1 MSDHQIRLLENA
13 KIAKA
18 DEFRR
23 RVKEEVES
31 RVKKGQCD
39 SSPVLKLRV
48 VNGDDWDSVSGLLT
62 IWRPGDS
69 WAELTEG
76 HVVHVGNLVLG
87 RVAGHTVH
95 LTASKQPSCRLLK
108 PDLVPTHRRI
118 TLLSDMSW
126 TGFKPL
132 FNEVDLVVV
141 VVSVTPSRDR
151 LTVTVTDSS
160 LGLASITVWASEAER
175 RDMGVVTVLSQLG
188 TVASCKNLEWR
199 GERGEVAALHFTDT
213 SIVTINTR
221 DKLHQAEMDKLSS
234 LVSKDKD
241 RFTVEAVSRLTRP
254 KIKDAPA
261 PTSSGPVTT
270 NLKENFV
277 ISSWA
282 SSNCDTQSTNVNDK
296 LQLLDMDI
304 ANNQQ
309 RLQKQ
314 GINLSSQSPT
324 VKITAK
330 STKAVKTPFKPPKP
344 TNFKKEYIDS
354 QEVNS
359 EDLEKAA
366 VEFMEEMNF

>member
-1 MSDHQIRLLENA
+1 MSEHQIRLLENA
-13 KIAKA
+13 KIAKG

-31 RVKKGQCD
+31 RVKKNQCD
-39 SSPVLKLRV
+39 SSQVLKLRV
-48 VNGDDWDSVSGLLT
+48 VNDGDWDSVSGLVT
-62 IWRPGDS
+62 IWRPGDC
-69 WAELTEG
+69 WAELNEG
-76 HVVHVGNLVLG
+76 HQVHVGNLMLG

-95 LTASKQPSCRLLK
+95 LTASKQTSCRLVK
-108 PDLVPTHRRI
+108 SDTVSTHRRI
-118 TLLSDMSW
+118 TPLSDMSLA
-126 TGFKPL
+126 GFKPL

-141 VVSVTPSRDR
+141 VVSVTSSRDR

-160 LGLASITVWASEAER
+160 LSVASITVWASEAER
-175 RDMGVVTVLSQLG
+175 MDMGVVTVLSQLG

-221 DKLHQAEMDKLSS
+221 DKLHQVEMDKLSG

-241 RFTVEAVSRLTRP
+241 RFINEAVARLTRP
-254 KIKDAPA
+254 RTKDTL
-261 PTSSGPVTT
+261 TSSGPVTQ

-282 SSNCDTQSTNVNDK
+282 SSNCDTKSTNVNDK

-324 VKITAK
+324 VTISAK
-330 STKAVKTPFKPPKP
+330 STKAVKTPFKPPKS
-344 TNFKKEYIDS
+344 TNFKKEYEDS

-366 VEFMEEMNF
+366 VEFMEEMNL